1 MKTKSSSNRGGAR
14 REGREGKKGFCV
26 FFPLF
31 FRSFQ
36 GSLTFVPPMSQ
47 LSDAAVPGK
56 AEQLRVLLYYMT
68 TATMMRMRRMM
79 RMMTM
84 ILPGIAAIVGT
95 LMPKTEFFTPKH

>member
-1 MKTKSSSNRGGAR
+1 M
-14 REGREGKKGFCV
+14 C
-26 FFPLF
+26 FFLFF

-47 LSDAAVPGK
+47 LSDAAVPGR

-79 RMMTM
+79 MRMTM

>member
-1 MKTKSSSNRGGAR
+1 MKTKSSSNREGAR
-14 REGREGKKGFCV
+14 REGRWKKRDSVC
-26 FFPLF
+26 FFLFF

-47 LSDAAVPGK
+47 LSDAAVPGR

-79 RMMTM
+79 RMTM

>member
-1 MKTKSSSNRGGAR
+1 M
-14 REGREGKKGFCV
+14 C
-26 FFPLF
+26 FFLFF

-47 LSDAAVPGK
+47 LSDAAGPGR

-68 TATMMRMRRMM
+68 TATATMMRMRRMM